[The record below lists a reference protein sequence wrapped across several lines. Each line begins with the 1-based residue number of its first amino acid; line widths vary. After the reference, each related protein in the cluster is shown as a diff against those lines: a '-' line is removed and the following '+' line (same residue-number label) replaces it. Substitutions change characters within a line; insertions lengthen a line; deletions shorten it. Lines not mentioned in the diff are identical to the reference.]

1 MRKFPTKRDVKWRF
15 RFFCDV
21 KIQNH
26 SDMKNYIRW
35 IIPMALTL
43 LACSCGHGG
52 ADSDNEMDA
61 FVSDLMGRMTLE
73 QKLGQM
79 NLVTGGDMVTGRVRS
94 SELETLIR
102 GEEIGGVFNVKG
114 AEKILELQ
122 RIAVEETSLGI
133 PLLVGADIIHG
144 YETIFPIPLALSC
157 SWDTVAIERMARVS
171 AVEASAAGINWTYSP
186 MVDICRDPRWGRIAE
201 GNGEDPYLGSVLGP
215 AYVRGYQGKDMSGK
229 DEIMSC
235 VKHFALYG
243 AVEGGRDYNTVDMS
257 RQRMFNEY
265 LPPYEAAIRSGA
277 GSVMNSFNLVE
288 GIPAAANRW
297 LMVDVLRERW
307 GFDGLLVTDYEVIK
321 EMSAHGF
328 APMPEASVK
337 ALEAGTDMDMV
348 SAGYLTTLARSLEEK
363 AVTMAMIDKACRR
376 VLEAKYRLGLFNDP
390 YKYCDT
396 AAVSRNVYT
405 PAHRA
410 IAREIAAETFVLL
423 KNDSHTLPL
432 QPKGRIALVGPMADA
447 ANNMCGMWSMTCTP
461 SRHRSLLEVM
471 TEELRGKA
479 DVIYSKGCNIYADET
494 MESRANGIR
503 PIQRG
508 DDSSLMRQ
516 ALAAAAGADVI
527 VAAMGESA
535 EMSGESA
542 SRTDIE
548 LPDVQKELLRRLV
561 ATGKPVVLLLFTGR
575 PLVLTWEEANVAAI
589 LNVWFGGSEAAGA
602 ICDVVFGK
610 VSPSGR
616 LTTTFPRHAGQIPLY
631 YNHMNTSRPDPD
643 PKVFNRYCSNYLDE
657 SNEELYPFG
666 YGLSYTTF
674 EYGSLTL
681 DKTELTAGGSI
692 AATVKVTNTGSR
704 QATETVQLYIR
715 DLYASLARPVK
726 ELKGFRRIT
735 LEPGESQEVTFAV
748 TPDMLRFYNSALE
761 FVWEP
766 GEFDLMVGPDSRNL
780 QRCRFE
786 LK

>member
-1 MRKFPTKRDVKWRF
+1 
-15 RFFCDV
+15 
-21 KIQNH
+21 
-26 SDMKNYIRW
+26 MKKQIRAL
-35 IIPMALTL
+35 IPLACMALM
-43 LACSCGHGG
+43 CSCGQQGN
-52 ADSDNEMDA
+52 DTENRMDR
-61 FVSDLMGRMTLE
+61 FIDELMGRMTIE

-79 NLVTGGDMVTGRVRS
+79 NLVTGGDMVTGHVMTN
-94 SELETLIR
+94 ELEKLIR

-122 RIAVEETSLGI
+122 RIAVEETELGI

-157 SWDTVAIERMARVS
+157 SWDPVAIEKMARIS
-171 AVEASAAGINWTYSP
+171 AIEASASGINWTYSP

-229 DEIMSC
+229 DEIMAC

-265 LPPYEAAIRSGA
+265 FPPYEAAIRSGA
-277 GSVMNSFNLVE
+277 ASVMNSFNLVD

-297 LMVDVLRERW
+297 LMVDVLRDRW
-307 GFDGLLVTDYEVIK
+307 GFDGLLVTDYDVIS
-321 EMSAHGF
+321 EMSAHGY
-328 APMPEASVK
+328 APLPEASVK

-348 SAGYLTTLARSLEEK
+348 SSGYFTTLKQALDNK

-376 VLEAKYRLGLFNDP
+376 VLEAKYRLGLFEDP

-396 AAVSRNVYT
+396 ASVAGKIYT
-405 PAHRA
+405 PEHRRV
-410 IAREIAAETFVLL
+410 AREIATETFVLL
-423 KNDSHTLPL
+423 KNANQTLPL
-432 QPKGRIALVGPMADA
+432 APKGRIALIGPMADA

-461 SRHRSLLEVM
+461 SAHESLLAAM
-471 TEELRGKA
+471 TEELQGKA
-479 DVIYSKGCNIYADET
+479 ELIYSKGCNIYADET
-494 MESRANGIR
+494 VENNANGIR
-503 PIQRG
+503 PIARG
-508 DDSSLMRQ
+508 NEETLLRQ
-516 ALAAAAGADVI
+516 ALAAASKADVI
-527 VAAMGESA
+527 VAALGESA

-542 SRTDIE
+542 SRADIQ
-548 LPDVQKELLRRLV
+548 LPDVQQKLLRSLA

-575 PLVLTWEEANVAAI
+575 PLVLTWEDANVDAI

-602 ICDVVFGK
+602 ICDVVFGR
-610 VSPSGR
+610 VCPSGK

-643 PKVFNRYCSNYLDE
+643 AKVFNRYTSNYIDE

-666 YGLSYTTF
+666 YGLSYATF
-674 EYGSLTL
+674 EYGAVSL
-681 DKTELTAGGSI
+681 DKTTLTAGDSI
-692 AATVKVTNTGSR
+692 TASVKVTNTGHCR
-704 QATETVQLYIR
+704 ATETVQLYTR
-715 DLYASLARPVK
+715 DIYASLARPVK

-735 LEPGESQEVTFAV
+735 LEPGESREVTFTV
-748 TPDMLRFYNSALE
+748 TPDMLRFYNSELE
-761 FVWEP
+761 YVWEP
-766 GEFDLMVGPDSRNL
+766 GEFELMTGPDSRHL
-780 QRCRFE
+780 SSVRFE